1 MVYQIIV
8 VNFRLTNKDIDLLD
22 KWVGGFMKEYRK
34 MFKTVPPKLH
44 ILEDH
49 VISQLRKIQ
58 WSMGVVSE
66 QGGESSHRLVKEIR
80 QRYFGK
86 SKDSSCVARAISK
99 CTTDSLIKLRSECS
113 F

>member
-1 MVYQIIV
+1 
-8 VNFRLTNKDIDLLD
+8 
-22 KWVGGFMKEYRK
+22 MKEYRR

-44 ILEDH
+44 ISEDL

-66 QGGESSHRLVKEIR
+66 QGGEPSHRLVKEIR

-86 SKDSSCVARAISK
+86 CKDSSCVARAISE